1 MRVVTLAILALIY
14 LSFPISAQ
22 KTYDNNASIEQQF
35 EFVEEEGSRW
45 QNYVMII
52 DRSFNQLK
60 GNVLKTIK
68 DKDATISRLETTIV
82 SKDSL
87 ISSLEKTLAD
97 TDKELQTTLAEKNSF
112 SFMGMAMS
120 KNLFLSIVIF
130 VFIVLLAIIGFTT
143 ILIQRNLSTIAKT
156 RKELETTKAEF
167 EDHRQRSRQKYETL
181 VIQHHKEIQKLK
193 GL

>member
-87 ISSLEKTLAD
+87 ISSL
-97 TDKELQTTLAEKNSF
+97 
-112 SFMGMAMS
+112 
-120 KNLFLSIVIF
+120 
-130 VFIVLLAIIGFTT
+130 
-143 ILIQRNLSTIAKT
+143 
-156 RKELETTKAEF
+156 
-167 EDHRQRSRQKYETL
+167 
-181 VIQHHKEIQKLK
+181 
-193 GL
+193 

>member
-68 DKDATISRLETTIV
+68 DKDATISRL
-82 SKDSL
+82 
-87 ISSLEKTLAD
+87 
-97 TDKELQTTLAEKNSF
+97 
-112 SFMGMAMS
+112 
-120 KNLFLSIVIF
+120 
-130 VFIVLLAIIGFTT
+130 
-143 ILIQRNLSTIAKT
+143 
-156 RKELETTKAEF
+156 
-167 EDHRQRSRQKYETL
+167 
-181 VIQHHKEIQKLK
+181 
-193 GL
+193 

>member
-87 ISSLEKTLAD
+87 ISSLEKH
-97 TDKELQTTLAEKNSF
+97 LQ
-112 SFMGMAMS
+112 
-120 KNLFLSIVIF
+120 
-130 VFIVLLAIIGFTT
+130 
-143 ILIQRNLSTIAKT
+143 ILTRSCKRPWLRKT
-156 RKELETTKAEF
+156 HSPLWVWRC
-167 EDHRQRSRQKYETL
+167 
-181 VIQHHKEIQKLK
+181 LK
-193 GL
+193 TYS